1 MPADAYPGSLA
12 FPSRRDQDN
21 DRAGRLAARPVGGS
35 SADDGPPGGG
45 SAADGAAGGGPGG
58 EPDLSPAV
66 PAGDA
71 NGSGQPLSDA
81 PLIAIIGPTGVGK
94 TAAAVALAGR
104 FGGEVVNADS
114 RYLYRGL
121 DIGVTKPTPAE
132 RGGIPHHLI
141 DILDPAET
149 MTLARYQD
157 LALAAIGDVLARG
170 SVPFLVGGTPLY
182 VNAVVEGWRLPRVP
196 PDPALRASLEARVV
210 REGVGPLVA
219 ELRAVDPEGAN
230 RAAGNPRRVIRA
242 LEVFAATGVPMS
254 RLGGKGPPPYRALVL
269 ALTLDRAA
277 LYARVDARADR
288 LLAAGLADE
297 VRTLLAAGISPDAP
311 AMSSIGYRQLVPA
324 ILGDMSLDAAV
335 ARVKIATHR
344 YIRHQETWL
353 RQTLA
358 AIVLDTG
365 DPGWLEGAAGLI
377 GRHLGTG

>member
-1 MPADAYPGSLA
+1 MPADAYPPSLA
-12 FPSRRDQDN
+12 SPPGRDQDG
-21 DRAGRLAARPVGGS
+21 DPADPPHRPT
-35 SADDGPPGGG
+35 
-45 SAADGAAGGGPGG
+45 GGPGG
-58 EPDLSPAV
+58 DLDRSANAPDAGEP
-66 PAGDA
+66 GDD
-71 NGSGQPLSDA
+71 QPVSAA

-121 DIGVTKPTPAE
+121 DIGVAKPTPAE
-132 RGGIPHHLI
+132 RSGIPHHLI
-141 DILDPAET
+141 DILDPTET

-157 LALAAIGDVLARG
+157 LALAAIGDVLERG
-170 SVPFLVGGTPLY
+170 AIPFLVGGTPLY

-196 PDPALRASLEARVV
+196 PDPALRADLEARVA
-210 REGVGPLVA
+210 REGVGPLAA
-219 ELRAVDPEGAN
+219 ELGAVDPEGAE

-254 RLGGKGPPPYRALVL
+254 RSGGKGPPPYRALVL

-288 LLAAGLADE
+288 LLAGGLAGE
-297 VRTLLAAGISPDAP
+297 VRALLASGVSPDAP

-324 ILGDMSLDAAV
+324 IVGDMSLAEAV
-335 ARVKIATHR
+335 ERVKVATHR
-344 YIRHQETWL
+344 YVRHQETWL
-353 RQTLA
+353 RQTPA

-365 DPGWLEGAAGLI
+365 EPGWLETAARLV
-377 GRHLGTG
+377 GRHLGMA